1 MSDPTA
7 GNPARLGEIEVL
19 SRAGHVVKRAAWDG
33 RPLRIGRAFDNELV
47 VTDPYVCPH
56 HLELEV
62 AGGRLIA
69 RDLGSVNGTYAGRDK
84 KRIDRVELVDGV
96 TLHFGHTQLRFHA
109 ADGVMA
115 PTLRDTARHGLF
127 ALMDAPWT
135 LAPAAFLSLA
145 ALTLNEVM
153 NTADQPGWLTIAGEL
168 LYPLIGVLLWAG
180 FWSLLNRVI
189 SHRANFH
196 VHLAIG
202 LFGVTGLFLV
212 AQLISIMGFALGWSD
227 AVWWLKLLGRMAVLG
242 GVIYAHLRYALHG
255 RNGRI
260 AGIAA
265 LAAVMLFGAPATGDI
280 IERNEFSTLPHLDP
294 LLWPPSFRIIEG
306 ESVIE
311 FFDGAQVLRHRADED
326 ARR

>member
-1 MSDPTA
+1 
-7 GNPARLGEIEVL
+7 
-19 SRAGHVVKRAAWDG
+19 
-33 RPLRIGRAFDNELV
+33 
-47 VTDPYVCPH
+47 
-56 HLELEV
+56 
-62 AGGRLIA
+62 
-69 RDLGSVNGTYAGRDK
+69 
-84 KRIDRVELVDGV
+84 
-96 TLHFGHTQLRFHA
+96 
-109 ADGVMA
+109 
-115 PTLRDTARHGLF
+115 
-127 ALMDAPWT
+127 
-135 LAPAAFLSLA
+135 
-145 ALTLNEVM
+145 
-153 NTADQPGWLTIAGEL
+153 L

-255 RNGRI
+255 RNGRV

-265 LAAVMLFGAPATGDI
+265 LAAVMLFGAPVTGDI
-280 IERNEFSTLPHLDP
+280 IERNEFSSLPHLDP

-306 ESVIE
+306 ESVNE
-311 FFDGAQVLRHRADED
+311 FFDRAQVLRHRADED
-326 ARR
+326 VRR